1 MFVYYFPKR
10 YKLDKKWRCRFVEIK
25 NGQVSND
32 AITAFV
38 LQNFLQVFYALF
50 LIVIYGSPAASFSQL
65 VYSLNSHFPRLAG
78 FEPRRAYFRLGQ
90 PRVQGL
96 DCIYSQLE
104 QSTFII

>member
-1 MFVYYFPKR
+1 MS
-10 YKLDKKWRCRFVEIK
+10 FVEIK

-38 LQNFLQVFYALF
+38 LQTFLQVFYALF
-50 LIVIYGSPAASFSQL
+50 LIV
-65 VYSLNSHFPRLAG
+65 VYSLNSYFPRLAG
-78 FEPRRAYFRLGQ
+78 VEPRRAYFRLGQ